1 MTSPKPY
8 RVLVTGAAGQ
18 VGSELVHSASNY
30 RTTFDLHAASR
41 ADLDIATADSNTLAQ
56 YIQRHDIT
64 AVINAAAYTKVDA
77 AEADPEMAYRV
88 NAQAVRNLSQA
99 CAATGCALLHYSTDF
114 VFDGQKNT
122 PYTETDPTNP
132 IGVYGKSKYDGEIA
146 ALAANPR
153 CVVVRTSWV
162 YSSKGNNFVKT
173 MLRLSAERTHIN
185 VVYDQVG
192 SPTYAA
198 DLAQASWQI
207 LQALLADAQHPAWGK
222 IFHYANQGVSSW
234 FDLAYQVVQRSGNAC
249 TVTPIETKD
258 YPTPARRPAYS
269 VLATNALRQTFGID
283 IPYWRDSLM
292 QCLLLL
298 DQK

>member
-8 RVLVTGAAGQ
+8 RILVTGATGQ
-18 VGSELVHSASNY
+18 VGSELLRLADNY
-30 RTTFDLHAASR
+30 RTTFEPYAASR
-41 ADLDIATADSNTLAQ
+41 TDLDLSTADSHTLVQ
-56 YIQRHDIT
+56 YLRQHNIS

-77 AEADPEMAYRV
+77 AEADPDMAYRV
-88 NAQAVRNLSQA
+88 NAQAVRNLSEA
-99 CAATGCALLHYSTDF
+99 CAAVGCALLHYSTDF

-122 PYTETDPTNP
+122 PYTETDSVNP
-132 IGVYGKSKYDGEIA
+132 IGIYGKSKYEGEIA

-153 CVVVRTSWV
+153 CVVLRTSWV
-162 YSSKGNNFVKT
+162 YSSKGNNFIKT

-222 IFHYANQGVSSW
+222 AFHYANQGVSSW
-234 FDLAYQVVQRSGNAC
+234 FDLAYQVVQWSGNAC
-249 TVTPIETKD
+249 RVTPIETKD

-269 VLATNALRQTFGID
+269 VLATDALRQTFGIH